1 MRIKYAIRSLAGSPV
16 EWFGLKTYNPV
27 TEVQPLFV
35 STVPVAPL
43 KRVKLRKT
51 GKPITLEAVLNKKR
65 EAAAEKAELEADK
78 VAKAEKADKTEKA
91 DKADKADK
99 AEKTVK

>member
-1 MRIKYAIRSLAGSPV
+1 MVIL
-16 EWFGLKTYNPV
+16 
-27 TEVQPLFV
+27 
-35 STVPVAPL
+35 L

-78 VAKAEKADKTEKA
+78 AAKAEKADKT
-91 DKADKADK
+91 DKAEK